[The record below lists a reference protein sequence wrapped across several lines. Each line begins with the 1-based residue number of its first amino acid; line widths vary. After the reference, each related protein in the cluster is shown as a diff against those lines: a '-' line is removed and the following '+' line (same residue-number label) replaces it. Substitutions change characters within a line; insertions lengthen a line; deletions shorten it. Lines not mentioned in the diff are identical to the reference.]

1 MVYQENIG
9 ANTDTQEIKKSTKCD
24 FSSSVYVNFLQEL
37 FNLAFYFKHGWRSIS
52 VTVFFSTKISGSLI
66 FSPVNVS
73 FVFMQ

>member
-37 FNLAFYFKHGWRSIS
+37 FNLAFCFKHGWRSIG
-52 VTVFFSTKISGSLI
+52 VTVFLAPRYQDHLFL
-66 FSPVNVS
+66 V
-73 FVFMQ
+73 Q